1 MDLSIFRGS
10 ALNFIMP
17 WFHESMFMNI
27 INIGNVESAVK
38 SSTWTFM
45 EPGTPPG
52 EQKISSNGTD
62 TLSSAPSVV

>member
-27 INIGNVESAVK
+27 INIGSVETAVK
-38 SSTWTFM
+38 STWTFM
-45 EPGTPPG
+45 EPGTPRG
-52 EQKISSNGTD
+52 EQKISSNGID